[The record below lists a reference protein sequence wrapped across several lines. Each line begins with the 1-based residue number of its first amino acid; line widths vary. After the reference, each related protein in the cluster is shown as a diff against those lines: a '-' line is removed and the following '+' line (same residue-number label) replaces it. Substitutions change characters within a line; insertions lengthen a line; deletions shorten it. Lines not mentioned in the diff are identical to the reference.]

1 MKKIIVSIMCVVVV
15 LSAFVACSKTA
26 ENDKTTTASET
37 TTTAAAENT
46 TGDKVETTKTK
57 PTDKA
62 VIKEANAIELV
73 KSYSDEDLGL
83 TKEVRDKCSF
93 MVANSGVEIE
103 KEMYINVVAVIKT
116 ENKDEKSGKTTYT
129 FDQKGAYY
137 ISFDGKK
144 IMRADK
150 GNKYVELKMHEV
162 PTTTIPNA
170 KK

>member
-1 MKKIIVSIMCVVVV
+1 MKKIIALIMSIVVV

-26 ENDKTTTASET
+26 ENDKTTVATES
-37 TTTAAAENT
+37 TTADNVNT
-46 TGDKVETTKTK
+46 TKPN

-73 KSYSDEDLGL
+73 KSYSDEELGL

-116 ENKDEKSGKTTYT
+116 EHKDEQTGKSTYT

-150 GNKYVELKMHEV
+150 GDKYVELKMHEV
-162 PTTTIPNA
+162 PTTSIPNA
-170 KK
+170 QK

>member
-1 MKKIIVSIMCVVVV
+1 MKKIIALIMSIVVM
-15 LSAFVACSKTA
+15 LGAFVACSKTA
-26 ENDKTTTASET
+26 ENDTTTVPAES
-37 TTTAAAENT
+37 TTADN
-46 TGDKVETTKTK
+46 VSTTKPN

-73 KSYSDEDLGL
+73 KSYSDEELGL

-116 ENKDEKSGKTTYT
+116 EHKDEKTGKSTYT

-150 GNKYVELKMHEV
+150 GDKYVELKMHEV
-162 PTTTIPNA
+162 PTTSIPNA
-170 KK
+170 QK

>member
-1 MKKIIVSIMCVVVV
+1 MKKIIVSIMCIVVV

-26 ENDKTTTASET
+26 EGDKTTTASKT
-37 TTTAAAENT
+37 TSAAAENT
-46 TGDKVETTKTK
+46 TGEKVETTKTK

-73 KSYSDEDLGL
+73 MSYSDKDLGL

-116 ENKDEKSGKTTYT
+116 EHKDEKSGKTTYT
-129 FDQKGAYY
+129 FDQQGAYY

-150 GNKYVELKMHEV
+150 GNKYVELEMHEV